1 MIKIKNKYISLAV
14 LASLV
19 LAVPVLAQ
27 TNNSQSSES
36 RDNKG
41 GLMNWGR
48 MMMGRVNMMSPNIVG
63 TVTAINGTTLTVTSN
78 SKVGWAWGKE
88 DEDGDEDN
96 QNEDTP
102 KATPAPIV
110 YTVDASQATVVKAG
124 VASTVS
130 GIAVGDIVKI
140 QGTVTGTSIL
150 ATTIRDGVNKED
162 KEKDKKEKDKE
173 NKDKKPEQTPL
184 IQGNGQPIIA
194 GTVTAING
202 TTLTIT
208 NKSNV
213 TYTVNASSAKIV
225 NKKGLSTVST
235 IVVGDNVIVQGA
247 INGTAI
253 TAYSVIDQGATP
265 SPSVKPNDQEEGRG
279 KFFGGIGKFFQ
290 HLFGF

>member
-1 MIKIKNKYISLAV
+1 MIKNKYISLAV

-19 LAVPVLAQ
+19 LAVPALAQ

-36 RDNKG
+36 RDDKG
-41 GLMNWGR
+41 GLINWGR
-48 MMMGRVNMMSPNIVG
+48 MMMDRVNVMRPNIVG

-78 SKVGWAWGKE
+78 SRVGWAWGK
-88 DEDGDEDN
+88 DDEDN
-96 QNEDTP
+96 DNNKDEDAP

-130 GIAVGDIVKI
+130 GITVGDIVKI
-140 QGTVTGTSIL
+140 QGTITGTNVL
-150 ATTIRDGVNKED
+150 ATTIHDGVNKEE
-162 KEKDKKEKDKE
+162 KEDKDKKT
-173 NKDKKPEQTPL
+173 KPTPL

-213 TYTVNASSAKIV
+213 TYTVDGSTAKV
-225 NKKGLSTVST
+225 QNKGALSTIST
-235 IVVGDNVIVQGA
+235 VVVGDNVVVQGT
-247 INGTAI
+247 INGTAV

-265 SPSVKPNDQEEGRG
+265 SPSVKPNDEEKARG
-279 KFFGGIGKFFQ
+279 KFFGGIGRFFQ
-290 HLFGF
+290 LLFGF

>member
-1 MIKIKNKYISLAV
+1 MIKNKYISLAV

-19 LAVPVLAQ
+19 LAVPALAQ

-41 GLMNWGR
+41 GLINWGR
-48 MMMGRVNMMSPNIVG
+48 MMMDRVNVMRPNIVG
-63 TVTAINGTTLTVTSN
+63 TVTAINGTTITVTSN
-78 SKVGWAWGKE
+78 NRVGWAWGK
-88 DEDGDEDN
+88 DGDDDN

-130 GIAVGDIVKI
+130 GITVGDIVKI
-140 QGTVTGTSIL
+140 QGTITGTSIL
-150 ATTIRDGVNKED
+150 ATTIHDGVNKE
-162 KEKDKKEKDKE
+162 EKDKKP
-173 NKDKKPEQTPL
+173 KPTPL

-194 GTVTAING
+194 GTVTAVNG

-213 TYTVNASSAKIV
+213 TYTVDGSTAKV
-225 NKKGLSTVST
+225 QNKGALSTIST
-235 IVVGDNVIVQGA
+235 VVVGDNVVVQGT

-265 SPSVKPNDQEEGRG
+265 RQSVKPNDNDEEKTRG
-279 KFFGGIGKFFQ
+279 KFLGGIGRFFQ